1 MRLQVNVTAPHGRT
15 DLSLLLNS
23 LSLVPQLRLFL
34 LHTDLGWQRLDV
46 LRAVPNKTKKTTR
59 FGLAVFT
66 STDLLFL
73 GGKLSVKTGIKR
85 FVHASDVEQLRKL
98 KAA

>member
-1 MRLQVNVTAPHGRT
+1 
-15 DLSLLLNS
+15 
-23 LSLVPQLRLFL
+23 
-34 LHTDLGWQRLDV
+34 V
-46 LRAVPNKTKKTTR
+46 LRAVPSKTKKTTK

-73 GGKLSVKTGIKR
+73 GVKLSVKTGIKR